1 MGSPAGAVI
10 TRWRRCSH
18 WPLRRVVPGMASFT
32 AIAGWAAD
40 VTGEVLAR
48 LYERCG
54 AKTAAKGGP
63 PPGPPAR
70 A

>member
-1 MGSPAGAVI
+1 
-10 TRWRRCSH
+10 
-18 WPLRRVVPGMASFT
+18 MASFT